1 MARPLQH
8 DTAATSA
15 FAACRLPPLGHV
27 VSRALRRARVLSLS
41 HSKRQMLT
49 QGVLLEPMVVT
60 YSAADGEFVL
70 QVKGNADKLCS
81 TLTAPEAEMVRRDF
95 LLLAGSMVDAKQ
107 LSSEQRDKFDLELHA
122 RAKDVNGNGKVA
134 LTIEAAASGPEST
147 AKAKAPPAKRA
158 RR

>member
-1 MARPLQH
+1 MDNAARPPDGQRGNAAAWSGLYQNH
-8 DTAATSA
+8 DQPDVRH
-15 FAACRLPPLGHV
+15 FH
-27 VSRALRRARVLSLS
+27 
-41 HSKRQMLT
+41 
-49 QGVLLEPMVVT
+49 LLEDA
-60 YSAADGEFVL
+60 SEFITGGGGGGRAVGFFSK
-70 QVKGNADKLCS
+70 VE
-81 TLTAPEAEMVRRDF
+81 APEHTVF
-95 LLLAGSMVDAKQ
+95 LTVAKQ